1 MARAATLVEGD
12 AALAS
17 RVLQLAN
24 SPCYG
29 SPRSVLDVSAALER
43 LGVPTLRHLAF
54 TLDVRATFP
63 VRSLPARA
71 LEDLERHSRLTAR
84 IARQLVD
91 DPQEAD
97 AAFLGGLLHDC
108 GKLVLL
114 DRLPE
119 VFREAVAR
127 ARRSGRPVQEEER
140 ALLGVGH
147 AEIGAYLL
155 GLWGLPDPV
164 VEAVAFHHD
173 VPRVGQRPLGPVAA
187 VAAASFLA
195 DAAAPGPLAPLDA
208 VTDPSLLEV
217 LSVERSPEWRLLALR
232 EARAMGA

>member
-1 MARAATLVEGD
+1 VASLVEGD

-17 RVLQLAN
+17 RVLQSVN

-29 SPRSVLDVSAALER
+29 APRRLLDGSAALER
-43 LGVPTLRHLAF
+43 LGVATLRHLAF
-54 TLDVRATFP
+54 TLDVRAAFP

-91 DPQEAD
+91 DPREAD

-127 ARRSGRPVQEEER
+127 ARHGGRPVQEEER
-140 ALLGVGH
+140 SLLGVGH

-173 VPRVGQRPLGPVAA
+173 VPHVGQRPIGPVAA

-195 DAAAPGPLAPLDA
+195 DAAAPELLAPLDP

-217 LSVERSPEWRLLALR
+217 LGVERSPEWRLLALR
-232 EARAMGA
+232 EARALGA